1 MPRYLP
7 IMNPSESYQRSG
19 QPNAMPVLTS
29 NYPAARP
36 GEATLMTTP
45 ERVGALSAYTGRGVT
60 IAFIDSGFYPHR
72 DLKGRIKTYVDATT
86 DAISE
91 PKHINTSIAYSWHGM
106 MTSVIG
112 CGDGATSGGLYKGI
126 ASGAQVVLIKIS
138 SPRNWVKEA
147 DILRGL
153 EWVQRNHQ
161 RLNIRVVN
169 LSVGGDYVSYDS
181 QNALHVVIRRLVAEG
196 VTVVAAAGNRPVNH
210 LYPPA
215 SSAAALTVG
224 GVDDHNSRQRADW
237 RLYGHNYGIAYDGSN
252 KPDLVAPARWIAS
265 PIMPGTSVAWEAFWV
280 GPFLGAQ
287 PDHPVREL
295 VKSGK
300 AQRVMTKLFGAH
312 TPEDL
317 LTTLQ
322 AKAYQH
328 KLIDAYHQHVDGTS
342 VAAPIVSAVVAQLLE
357 ARPSLSPAEIKA
369 ILMKTAQ
376 RLEHQ
381 TADRQGTGVMDAAG
395 AVKVISE
402 QGGRRHE

>member
-7 IMNPSESYQRSG
+7 IVNPSESHKRSG

-29 NYPAARP
+29 NYPAARA
-36 GEATLMTTP
+36 GESTLMTTP
-45 ERVGALSAYTGRGVT
+45 ERVGALPTYTGRGVT

-86 DAISE
+86 ERITE
-91 PKHINTSIAYSWHGM
+91 PKKINTSIAYSWHGM

-112 CGDGATSGGLYKGI
+112 CGDGATSGGLYKGV
-126 ASGAQVVLIKIS
+126 AHGAEVVLIKIS
-138 SPRNWVKEA
+138 SPRNWVKEE

-153 EWVQRNHQ
+153 EWVHRNHK

-181 QNALHVVIRRLVAEG
+181 QNALHIVIRRLVAEG

-215 SSAAALTVG
+215 SSAAAITVG
-224 GVDDHNSRQRADW
+224 GVDDNNSRDRADW
-237 RLYGHNYGIAYDGSN
+237 RLYGHNYGMAYDGSI
-252 KPDLVAPARWIAS
+252 KPDIVAPARWIAS

-280 GPFLGAQ
+280 GPFLGTQ

-300 AQRVMTKLFGAH
+300 AKPAITKLFGAQR
-312 TPEDL
+312 TDEDL

-357 ARPSLSPAEIKA
+357 ANPALSPANIKA
-369 ILMKTAQ
+369 VLLKTAR
-376 RLEHQ
+376 RLDHQ
-381 TADRQGTGVMDAAG
+381 PADRQGAGVMDAAN
-395 AVKVISE
+395 AVKTVSE
-402 QGGRRHE
+402 KENP

>member
-1 MPRYLP
+1 VPRYLP
-7 IMNPSESYQRSG
+7 IVNPSEFYQRSG

-36 GEATLMTTP
+36 GESTLMTTP
-45 ERVGALSAYTGRGVT
+45 ERVGALPTYTGRGVT

-72 DLKGRIKTYVDATT
+72 DLKGRIKSYVDATT
-86 DAISE
+86 DNITE
-91 PKHINTSIAYSWHGM
+91 PKYINTSIAYSWHGM

-112 CGDGATSGGLYKGI
+112 CGDGATSGGLYKGV
-126 ASGAQVVLIKIS
+126 AYNAEVVLIKIS

-153 EWVQRNHQ
+153 EWVQRNHK

-181 QNALHVVIRRLVAEG
+181 QNALHIVIRRLVAEG
-196 VTVVAAAGNRPVNH
+196 VTVIAAAGNRPVNH

-215 SSAAALTVG
+215 SSAAAITVG
-224 GVDDHNSRQRADW
+224 GVDDNNSRERSDW
-237 RLYGHNYGIAYDGSN
+237 RLYGHNYGLAYDGNS
-252 KPDLVAPARWIAS
+252 KPDLVSPARWIAS
-265 PIMPGTSVAWEAFWV
+265 PIMPGTPVAWEAFWV
-280 GPFLGAQ
+280 GPFLGAT

-295 VKSGK
+295 INSGK
-300 AQRVMTKLFGAH
+300 ASRAMTKLFGTH
-312 TPEDL
+312 SSEDL
-317 LTTLQ
+317 LTALQ

-328 KLIDAYHQHVDGTS
+328 KLIDAHHQHVDGTS

-357 ARPSLSPAEIKA
+357 ARPTLSPAEIKA
-369 ILMKTAQ
+369 VLLKTAK

-381 TADRQGTGVMDAAG
+381 PSDRQGAGVMDAAG
-395 AVKVISE
+395 AVNAVFEK
-402 QGGRRHE
+402 GNP

>member
-1 MPRYLP
+1 MPRY
-7 IMNPSESYQRSG
+7 ITIVNPSESDQRSG
-19 QPNAMPVLTS
+19 QSNAMPVLTS

-36 GEATLMTTP
+36 GESTLLTTP
-45 ERVGALSAYTGRGVT
+45 ERVGALPTYTGRGVT

-86 DAISE
+86 DKIRE

-112 CGDGATSGGLYKGI
+112 CGDGKTSAGRYKGV
-126 ASGAQVVLIKIS
+126 ASEAELVLIKIS

-153 EWVQRNHQ
+153 EWVLVNHK
-161 RLNIRVVN
+161 RLNIRIVN
-169 LSVGGDYVSYDS
+169 LSVGGDHVSFSS
-181 QNALHVVIRRLVAEG
+181 QNPLHLVIRRLVDEG
-196 VTVVAAAGNRPVNH
+196 ITVIAAAGNSPVNH

-215 SSAAALTVG
+215 SSAAAITVG
-224 GVDDHNSRQRADW
+224 GVDDNNSRERSDW
-237 RLYGHNYGIAYDGSN
+237 RLYGHNFGLAYDGSN

-265 PIMPGTSVAWEAFWV
+265 PIMPGTSVAWEAFWI

-287 PDHPVREL
+287 PDHPVRQL
-295 VKSGK
+295 VKTGK
-300 AQRVMTKLFGAH
+300 AERVMTRLFGSHQGEA
-312 TPEDL
+312 L

-357 ARPSLSPAEIKA
+357 ARPTLSPADIKA
-369 ILMKTAQ
+369 VLLNTAK

-381 TADRQGTGVMDAAG
+381 PIDRQGAGVMDAA
-395 AVKVISE
+395 AALNTIL
-402 QGGRRHE
+402 R